1 MQFLFFTVWV
11 RMVNP
16 RDWGFRENTLKIG
29 KVWGGW
35 STSFFIAPFQDFG
48 VFRNTV
54 GDLFEV
60 GRYKP
65 TFENGS
71 KKAYCN
77 FSCNTAYIMIGT
89 VLTKNEVGR
98 KIAIF
103 KKWLF
108 LTNLVYI
115 CL

>member
-1 MQFLFFTVWV
+1 
-11 RMVNP
+11 
-16 RDWGFRENTLKIG
+16 
-29 KVWGGW
+29 
-35 STSFFIAPFQDFG
+35 

-77 FSCNTAYIMIGT
+77 FSGNTAYIMLGI